1 MSNTLVGPGVL
12 RDMLEYPSTTEGSI
26 MVGRNPNNGSHH
38 YQQHHHS
45 SSTNTRSGPFGGLQG
60 LLATPT
66 STIRTRFRRS
76 YFGQFVFL
84 VGLLSLIIFLQDSML
99 SSSKEGGGKV
109 TPVVVVGSEEDVL
122 SGRKE
127 GLGELGGGYSRVQ
140 TVTTAIAQDSLFRQ
154 QQQQKKQQPSPL
166 PSPPQRQQEPLQD
179 EKEERLLEVE
189 RLLQAD
195 EEEAEDMTE
204 IEAAVMVT
212 ATLAEPNVVTS
223 PTTSENNNDDRI
235 SGMKKTT
242 MEWMKTFASLLIGH
256 GDLKDEDMVVI
267 EQGQRRKQ
275 VMVDDEGLAVFTA
288 ETKQLGQEAEIVSLP
303 AVVIM
308 DALGQESVP
317 DYQALPI
324 NPTTNSP
331 KAPQPQPEPIH
342 AKYQWT
348 NSRIQKAFDPAFEA
362 LSSSFPPVAP
372 RPQDKGDKMSRL
384 EIVTWQQDQDLTE
397 CRGQKDNY
405 EHDIENLRHVI
416 EEQESDLSDLREQVE
431 ALKAQAAAFEA
442 ELE

>member
-12 RDMLEYPSTTEGSI
+12 RDTLEYPSTTEGSI

-38 YQQHHHS
+38 YQQHHS
-45 SSTNTRSGPFGGLQG
+45 SSTNTPAGPFGGLQG
-60 LLATPT
+60 LLATPS
-66 STIRTRFRRS
+66 STIGTRFRRS

-109 TPVVVVGSEEDVL
+109 TPVIVVGSEGDVL

-127 GLGELGGGYSRVQ
+127 GLGELGGRYSRVQ

-166 PSPPQRQQEPLQD
+166 PPPPQEQQGPSQD
-179 EKEERLLEVE
+179 ETEERLLEVE

-195 EEEAEDMTE
+195 EEEAEGMTE
-204 IEAAVMVT
+204 TEAAVMVT
-212 ATLAEPNVVTS
+212 ATLAEPDVVTS
-223 PTTSENNNDDRI
+223 PTTSVNNSDDRVG
-235 SGMKKTT
+235 GMKETT
-242 MEWMKTFASLLIGH
+242 MQWMKTFASLLIGH
-256 GDLKDEDMVVI
+256 GDLGDEDVVVV
-267 EQGQRRKQ
+267 EQGQHRKQ
-275 VMVDDEGLAVFTA
+275 GMVDDEGLVMFTA
-288 ETKQLGQEAEIVSLP
+288 ETKQESQEAEIASLP
-303 AVVIM
+303 AVVVM
-308 DALGQESVP
+308 DFLGQESIP
-317 DYQALPI
+317 DYQVLPV
-324 NPTTNSP
+324 NPTANSP
-331 KAPQPQPEPIH
+331 QVPQPQPEPIH

-348 NSRIQKAFDPAFEA
+348 TSRIQKALDPTFEA
-362 LSSSFPPVAP
+362 LSSPSHPVAP

-384 EIVTWQQDQDLTE
+384 EIAAWQQDQDLTE

-416 EEQESDLSDLREQVE
+416 EEQESDLRDLREQVE

>member
-1 MSNTLVGPGVL
+1 MGNTLVGPGVL
-12 RDMLEYPSTTEGSI
+12 RDTLEYPSTTEGSI

-38 YQQHHHS
+38 YQQHHQS
-45 SSTNTRSGPFGGLQG
+45 SSTNTSSVPLGGLQG
-60 LLATPT
+60 LLATPP
-66 STIRTRFRRS
+66 STIGIRFRRS

-84 VGLLSLIIFLQDSML
+84 VGLLSLIIVLQDFML
-99 SSSKEGGGKV
+99 SSSKEGGGNV
-109 TPVVVVGSEEDVL
+109 TPAVVVGSEEDVL

-127 GLGELGGGYSRVQ
+127 GLGELSGGYSRVQ
-140 TVTTAIAQDSLFRQ
+140 TVTTAIAQDSLFQQ

-166 PSPPQRQQEPLQD
+166 PSPPQEQRGPSLD
-179 EKEERLLEVE
+179 EKEARLLEVE

-204 IEAAVMVT
+204 TEAAVVVT
-212 ATLAEPNVVTS
+212 ATLAEPDVVTS

-235 SGMKKTT
+235 GGMKKTT
-242 MEWMKTFASLLIGH
+242 MQWMKTFASLLIGH
-256 GDLKDEDMVVI
+256 GDLDDEDVVVV
-267 EQGQRRKQ
+267 EQGQRGKQ
-275 VMVDDEGLAVFTA
+275 DMVDDEGLVVFTA
-288 ETKQLGQEAEIVSLP
+288 ETKQQGQEAEIVSLP
-303 AVVIM
+303 AVAVM
-308 DALGQESVP
+308 DVLGQESLP
-317 DYQALPI
+317 EYQAFPV
-324 NPTTNSP
+324 NPTANSP
-331 KAPQPQPEPIH
+331 QTPQPQPEPIH

-362 LSSSFPPVAP
+362 LSSSSPPVAP
-372 RPQDKGDKMSRL
+372 RPQDKGDEMSRL

-405 EHDIENLRHVI
+405 EHDVENLRHVI
-416 EEQESDLSDLREQVE
+416 EEQESDLRDLREQVV